1 MAYLRSGFVS
11 SEIVVGPDFKNFNSV
26 LPCVLGI
33 DEAGRGPVLG
43 PMVYACA
50 VSPVDKTDQ
59 LKELGVDDS
68 KLLTETKR
76 LEVFNSMGNR
86 DDGKKIVSYAY
97 KVLSARLISC
107 AMLRRCKYS
116 LNELSHESAIA
127 LIKEALDNNIN
138 VTEVCALVTV
148 NVMAGFGQ
156 IISLEHCSGDEEHT
170 LRFKE
175 RNLVSETHL

>member
-59 LKELGVDDS
+59 LKELGMYPFNRIILPSFFAIVQN
-68 KLLTETKR
+68 R
-76 LEVFNSMGNR
+76 LNF
-86 DDGKKIVSYAY
+86 
-97 KVLSARLISC
+97 
-107 AMLRRCKYS
+107 
-116 LNELSHESAIA
+116 
-127 LIKEALDNNIN
+127 
-138 VTEVCALVTV
+138 
-148 NVMAGFGQ
+148 
-156 IISLEHCSGDEEHT
+156 
-170 LRFKE
+170 
-175 RNLVSETHL
+175 